1 MPEVNMEI
9 AHRQNWMRLMARA
22 EPEALEKA
30 WTGLDVQPNFEVLRA
45 PESGMIMVRA
55 RAGGEGQRFNL
66 GEMTV
71 TRCSVR
77 LNDGIMGHA
86 YLAGRNK
93 RQAKLAA
100 IFDAML
106 QNPDCPD
113 AFKKSLLDP
122 IQTAIAA
129 KQDQSDRKVAATRVN
144 FFTMVRGDD

>member
-1 MPEVNMEI
+1 MAEVNMQI
-9 AHRQNWMRLMARA
+9 AQRQHWMRLMARA
-22 EPEALEKA
+22 EPDALESVWK
-30 WTGLDVQPNFEVLRA
+30 GLDIKPDFEILRA
-45 PESGMIMVRA
+45 PESGMVMVRA

-93 RQAKLAA
+93 RQAQLAA

-106 QNPDCPD
+106 QKPDCSE
-113 AFKKSLLDP
+113 AFKKSLLEP
-122 IQTAIAA
+122 IQTSITA